1 MRRLL
6 IDVKL
11 PVIFALLTPAEE
23 GRIWLSVALASESGP
38 TAMEGFAPPI
48 RRVVAAL
55 LSR

>member
-11 PVIFALLTPAEE
+11 PVIFALLTPVEE

-38 TAMEGFAPPI
+38 TAMEGIAPPI